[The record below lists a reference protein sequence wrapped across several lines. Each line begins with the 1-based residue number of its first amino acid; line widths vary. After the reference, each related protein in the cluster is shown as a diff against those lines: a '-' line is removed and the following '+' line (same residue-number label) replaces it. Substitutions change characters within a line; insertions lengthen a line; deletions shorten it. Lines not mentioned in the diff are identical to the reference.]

1 MSKRN
6 REHIFVPSSPQ
17 HEPYTPSS
25 SGRNKTS
32 RAAISNRRAHGTKLL
47 EEYTEASAPPQE
59 KSTRKGTHISFLSFA
74 GFELAL
80 QSLDVQRQGEQP
92 ELVSVTTRETPDG
105 NVQIATVYIPDG
117 KKQYF
122 LERLEDYIKTCEQEK
137 AKHENLIE
145 GIQEIRRATIKELWT
160 DPVGLFPTDVT
171 EVRWWEVWLRK
182 RDDHE
187 LARFTAYASEHE
199 LRVSDH
205 FLGFSGRTVILVKA
219 SAEKLAETMSS
230 LDDIAEL
237 RHPHDVSSVLVESSA
252 SEQTEW
258 VEDLRKRLSEAPDDA
273 PAVCI
278 LDTGVQNSHPLLSGS
293 LHGSDIHVAD
303 ARWKPAPVHPHG
315 TEMAGLALYG
325 NLESAVLSSR
335 PVRLYHR
342 LESVKFLPDVG
353 HNAPAIYGAITASS
367 VARPEVQ
374 APMRSRV
381 FMLAVTASDPGED
394 TETSTNGSSTK
405 AGQPTSWSATIDAL
419 SFGRSVVN
427 VDSRI
432 TYLDPSEEPHPRL
445 FLISAGNILGIDARD
460 NHLDRSDLEPV
471 EDPAQAW
478 NALTVGAYSERDD
491 MSGAPHLFAGYTP
504 IASRGELSPVSRT
517 SVMFDPKKWPFKP
530 DVVADGGNYAAFPGN
545 ASADTPESLSLLT
558 TRLQKLG
565 QGFFTTT
572 RDTSAA
578 TAQVSALAADIYAT
592 YPTLR
597 PETVRALVVHS
608 AQWTNT
614 MRSHFTA
621 AKNKSER
628 VSLLRRYGMGVPDAE
643 RALRSASDALTL
655 IAEATIRPFERRD
668 DSNDGKLREMNLHR
682 LPWPEEEL
690 ENLGDTPVELRVTL
704 SYFVEPNPSRR
715 GWTGRYVYPSHGLRF
730 ATRRPEESVD
740 SFRHRIN
747 KHARP
752 EGKRPP
758 TLNTETGWLFGSNQ
772 QQSPGSLHTDI
783 WKGTAA
789 ELAQKG
795 VIAVYPV
802 SGWWKNRGNNDQS
815 DKGVNYSLVVSI
827 EAPEV
832 DIDLWT
838 AVAQQVRTPVE
849 VSN

>member
-1 MSKRN
+1 MCIRDS
-6 REHIFVPSSPQ
+6 
-17 HEPYTPSS
+17 
-25 SGRNKTS
+25 
-32 RAAISNRRAHGTKLL
+32 
-47 EEYTEASAPPQE
+47 
-59 KSTRKGTHISFLSFA
+59 LSFA

-187 LARFTAYASEHE
+187 LARFTAYASEHG

-237 RHPHDVSSVLVESSA
+237 RHPHDVSNVLPESSA

-381 FMLAVTASDPGED
+381 FMMAVTASDPV
-394 TETSTNGSSTK
+394 S
-405 AGQPTSWSATIDAL
+405 
-419 SFGRSVVN
+419 
-427 VDSRI
+427 
-432 TYLDPSEEPHPRL
+432 
-445 FLISAGNILGIDARD
+445 
-460 NHLDRSDLEPV
+460 
-471 EDPAQAW
+471 
-478 NALTVGAYSERDD
+478 
-491 MSGAPHLFAGYTP
+491 YT
-504 IASRGELSPVSRT
+504 
-517 SVMFDPKKWPFKP
+517 
-530 DVVADGGNYAAFPGN
+530 
-545 ASADTPESLSLLT
+545 
-558 TRLQKLG
+558 
-565 QGFFTTT
+565 
-572 RDTSAA
+572 
-578 TAQVSALAADIYAT
+578 
-592 YPTLR
+592 
-597 PETVRALVVHS
+597 H
-608 AQWTNT
+608 
-614 MRSHFTA
+614 
-621 AKNKSER
+621 
-628 VSLLRRYGMGVPDAE
+628 
-643 RALRSASDALTL
+643 LTL
-655 IAEATIRPFERRD
+655 PT
-668 DSNDGKLREMNLHR
+668 
-682 LPWPEEEL
+682 
-690 ENLGDTPVELRVTL
+690 TP
-704 SYFVEPNPSRR
+704 
-715 GWTGRYVYPSHGLRF
+715 YV
-730 ATRRPEESVD
+730 
-740 SFRHRIN
+740 
-747 KHARP
+747 
-752 EGKRPP
+752 
-758 TLNTETGWLFGSNQ
+758 
-772 QQSPGSLHTDI
+772 
-783 WKGTAA
+783 
-789 ELAQKG
+789 
-795 VIAVYPV
+795 
-802 SGWWKNRGNNDQS
+802 
-815 DKGVNYSLVVSI
+815 
-827 EAPEV
+827 
-832 DIDLWT
+832 
-838 AVAQQVRTPVE
+838 
-849 VSN
+849 